1 MDKDTAW
8 KLSGTDIR
16 PLSEL
21 EEALMDKIRD
31 LNMSAYIAERYFK
44 WLQDSEKEIELLKKE
59 NAELRDQLTELS
71 QAKVTIMTD
80 SAAKGEL

>member
-8 KLSGTDIR
+8 KLNENDIH

-31 LNMSAYIAERYFK
+31 LNIAAWMAKRYFK
-44 WLQDSEKEIELLKKE
+44 WYQDDEREIELLKKE